1 MTLILLITSISF
13 TAFSFSPLDPQ
24 FRCQVIALL
33 MLTLVNFRWVIT
45 QRLPSVSYLTMLDK
59 YSIGSIIFLFISFLW
74 HSMIGSRAV
83 IKSEMETKRFDKY
96 FFLFYIALYFIF
108 NLLFLFLFLKLYLN
122 IRTFIRKNS
131 RKTNVIKQLST
142 NYL

>member
-1 MTLILLITSISF
+1 MITSISF
-13 TAFSFSPLDPQ
+13 TAFSFSPFDPQ

-59 YSIGSIIFLFISFLW
+59 YSIGSIIFLFMSFMW

-83 IKSEMETKRFDKY
+83 IKSDMETKRFDKY
-96 FFLFYIALYFIF
+96 FFFSYIAFYFIF
-108 NLLFLFLFLKLYLN
+108 NLLFLIIFLKLYLN
-122 IRTFIRKNS
+122 IKAFKKKNQ
-131 RKTNVIKQLST
+131 KKAAVIQKLS
-142 NYL
+142 NSFL